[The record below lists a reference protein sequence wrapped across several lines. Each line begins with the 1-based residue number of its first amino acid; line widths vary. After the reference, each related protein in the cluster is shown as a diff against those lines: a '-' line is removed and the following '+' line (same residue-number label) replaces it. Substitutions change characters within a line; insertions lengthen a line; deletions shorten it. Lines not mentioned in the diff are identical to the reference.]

1 VLETL
6 GIERTQA
13 DEAIRKERTMRL
25 GQVNDRR
32 NAPA

>member
-6 GIERTQA
+6 GIERAQVA
-13 DEAIRKERTMRL
+13 EAIRKERAKRL